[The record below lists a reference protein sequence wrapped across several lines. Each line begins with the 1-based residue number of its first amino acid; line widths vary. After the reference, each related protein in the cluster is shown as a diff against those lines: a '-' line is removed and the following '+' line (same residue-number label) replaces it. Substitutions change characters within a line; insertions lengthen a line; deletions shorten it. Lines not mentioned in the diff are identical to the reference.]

1 MFATLNPLEKDSM
14 ATCYRTTW
22 KITSAVALERPIV
35 YALVPDPAAGTAQCL
50 QETSRFSSEPLTA
63 PYCRCWVSRR
73 WTDTTGCVGRRGP
86 VREPIVADYIW
97 YVYNMFW
104 QRVRRR
110 EAD

>member
-73 WTDTTGCVGRRGP
+73 CCRGWFQKVGIHQSTNGNGTCD
-86 VREPIVADYIW
+86 AG
-97 YVYNMFW
+97 NFCKGLLLN
-104 QRVRRR
+104 
-110 EAD
+110 